1 MTRKTLFSGLAL
13 FALTL
18 GVVAC
23 SVAQAPA
30 AAAPSTV
37 EATTGPA
44 NLPAAGTQTSIE
56 PTAPPTPSDAEQSL
70 TRIDSQGAVE
80 FAVTPLNLTTPG
92 ETLDFDISLNTHSV
106 DLSWDLA
113 AQSVLTTDTGL
124 EVKGLNWPVGGGHH
138 YEGTLTFP
146 TKTADGK
153 FLLTGAKK
161 LTLTIQDTGVAWR
174 MFEWELSP

>member
-1 MTRKTLFSGLAL
+1 MTRKILLSGLVL

-18 GVVAC
+18 SAVAC
-23 SVAQAPA
+23 SAAQTPA
-30 AAAPSTV
+30 ATAPSITGV
-37 EATTGPA
+37 TTGPT
-44 NLPAAGTQTSIE
+44 NLPAAGTQTRIE
-56 PTAPPTPSDAEQSL
+56 PTAPPAPSDAEQSL
-70 TRIDSQGAVE
+70 ARFDSQGSVE
-80 FAVTPLNLTTPG
+80 FAVMPLNLTRPG

-113 AQSVLTTDTGL
+113 AQSVLTTDAGL

-138 YEGTLTFP
+138 YQGTLTFP

-153 FLLTGAKK
+153 FLLDGAKK
-161 LTLTIQDTGVAWR
+161 LTLTVQDAGVASR

>member
-1 MTRKTLFSGLAL
+1 MTRKILFSGLVF

-18 GVVAC
+18 GTAAC
-23 SVAQAPA
+23 SAAQTPA
-30 AAAPSTV
+30 AATPSAV
-37 EATTGPA
+37 EATTEPT
-44 NLPAAGTQTSIE
+44 NLSATSVQTSTE
-56 PTAPPTPSDAEQSL
+56 PTALPLEQSL

-80 FAVTPLNLTTPG
+80 FAVVPLNLTTPG

-106 DLSWDLA
+106 DLSWELA
-113 AQSVLTTDTGL
+113 AQSVLATDTGL

-153 FLLTGAKK
+153 FLLDGVKK
-161 LTLTIQDTGVAWR
+161 LTLTIRDAGAASR

>member
-1 MTRKTLFSGLAL
+1 MTRKTLFFGLVL
-13 FALTL
+13 SALTL
-18 GVVAC
+18 GVAAC
-23 SVAQAPA
+23 SAAQAPA
-30 AAAPSTV
+30 AATPAPS
-37 EATTGPA
+37 A
-44 NLPAAGTQTSIE
+44 QTNIE
-56 PTAPPTPSDAEQSL
+56 PTAPPTPSEVEQSL
-70 TRIDSQGAVE
+70 ARFDSQGAVE
-80 FAVTPLNLTTPG
+80 FVVTPLNLTTPN

-153 FLLTGAKK
+153 FLLDGAKT
-161 LTLTIQDTGVAWR
+161 LTLTIQDAGVASR
-174 MFEWELSP
+174 MFEWELSQ

>member
-1 MTRKTLFSGLAL
+1 MTRKILFSGLVL

-18 GVVAC
+18 GVAAC
-23 SVAQAPA
+23 SVAQTPA
-30 AAAPSTV
+30 AATPSTV
-37 EATTGPA
+37 EATTGPTS
-44 NLPAAGTQTSIE
+44 LPAASVQTRIA

-70 TRIDSQGAVE
+70 ARIDSQGAVE

-113 AQSVLTTDTGL
+113 AQSVLTTDAGL
-124 EVKGLNWPVGGGHH
+124 EVKGLSWPVGGGHH

-153 FLLTGAKK
+153 FLLDGAKK
-161 LTLTIQDTGVAWR
+161 LTLTILDAAAASR